1 MMSLM
6 WNVIRSGLG
15 AAHRQ
20 KPCRRVG
27 IRHGAFTLIELLV
40 VIAIIAILSALLLP
54 ALSSVKEKARTLSC
68 ASNLK
73 QIQLAITLYAHDN
86 DDALVAAELSTSNG
100 APYREGWCTLLRNAG
115 YISAPQSISYY
126 GISEQNTVLRCPA
139 GRPEVYSVNP
149 TSRSDEEGAKARPF
163 VSESTGQRR
172 YVHTW
177 YGINGALGNSRSYPF
192 LRLPLDDDEDNK
204 RMRPGTMTRWASVP
218 FQLPTVFDGF
228 WILNGKDERVN
239 ARHERRPK
247 TNVAFFDGSVLKFN
261 TYDIPNVR
269 DTNAAPIR
277 WRL

>member
-1 MMSLM
+1 MNSPRRSLPDLRFRLS
-6 WNVIRSGLG
+6 NR
-15 AAHRQ
+15 A
-20 KPCRRVG
+20 RRLD
-27 IRHGAFTLIELLV
+27 RRPSPAFTLIELMV
-40 VIAIIAILSALLLP
+40 VIAIIAILSAMLLP
-54 ALSSVKEKARTLSC
+54 AVSSVREKARTLTCS
-68 ASNLK
+68 SNLK
-73 QIQLAITLYAHDN
+73 QIQVAITLYAHDN
-86 DDALVAAELSTSNG
+86 DDELVAAEFSTSNG

-115 YISAPQSISYY
+115 YITAPQSVSY
-126 GISEQNTVLRCPA
+126 GALSQESSVLRCPG
-139 GRPEVYSVNP
+139 GRPEVYATNP

-163 VSESTGQRR
+163 ASDRNGQRR

-177 YGINGALGNSRSYPF
+177 YGINGSLGNARTHPF
-192 LRLPLDDDEDNK
+192 LRLPLDEDEQGK
-204 RMRPGTMTRWASVP
+204 RMRPGKMTQWASVP

-247 TNVAFFDGSVLKFN
+247 TNIAFFDGSVLKFN